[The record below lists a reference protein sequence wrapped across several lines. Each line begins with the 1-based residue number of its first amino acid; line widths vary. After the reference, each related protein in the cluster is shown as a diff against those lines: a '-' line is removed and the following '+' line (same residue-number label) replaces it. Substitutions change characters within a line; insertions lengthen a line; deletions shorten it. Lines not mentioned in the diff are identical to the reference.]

1 MDSGSNEGYTRK
13 NNGSAFECR
22 CSRGLLVR
30 CLDGGDLLLLLG
42 DALGDERVVL
52 GLLLLLVVE
61 PATLEGTQVTA
72 TLETDGGDQ
81 SLDFGAKTHSI
92 CQ

>member
-1 MDSGSNEGYTRK
+1 MRAGGDMHV
-13 NNGSAFECR
+13 
-22 CSRGLLVR
+22 LLVR

-42 DALGDERVVL
+42 NTLGEESVVL

-81 SLDFGAKTHSI
+81 SLDFGAETQRN